1 MLVRRTSIPISCALA
16 LAVALGSAPALAD
29 GAKPTKQQIEEA
41 MPHFS
46 KGVELYDENDFA
58 GALVE
63 FKRAYQLAADYHV
76 FFNIAQAAYQ
86 VQNYAGALDAFQR
99 YLNDGGANIAKDR
112 RQFCEK
118 EVVKL
123 KGRVAKVELVVN
135 VPGATVSV
143 DDEEV
148 GTTPL
153 AEPLTVSQGKRKIT
167 VSLKDHVPETRTL
180 ELSGGDSQRLEFQL
194 KEEEKAPPP
203 PPPVVDT
210 KKKIPWVAWGV
221 TGGIAAGAAVT
232 GVLALVF
239 NADAKSKLGTL
250 GSTADDITGAEG
262 RAHAFALVTDI
273 LIGGAILSGG
283 ISFILTVTAKSE
295 PVPAPAAAP
304 AARLVI
310 GPGSVGVVGTF

>member
-1 MLVRRTSIPISCALA
+1 MRIPDQPISYRTSRTVGHGPAQEPAAGHRRAKAKALA
-16 LAVALGSAPALAD
+16 TGFL
-29 GAKPTKQQIEEA
+29 
-41 MPHFS
+41 
-46 KGVELYDENDFA
+46 
-58 GALVE
+58 
-63 FKRAYQLAADYHV
+63 
-76 FFNIAQAAYQ
+76 
-86 VQNYAGALDAFQR
+86 
-99 YLNDGGANIAKDR
+99 R
-112 RQFCEK
+112 RQ
-118 EVVKL
+118 
-123 KGRVAKVELVVN
+123 GEL
-135 VPGATVSV
+135 G
-143 DDEEV
+143 
-148 GTTPL
+148 
-153 AEPLTVSQGKRKIT
+153 
-167 VSLKDHVPETRTL
+167 
-180 ELSGGDSQRLEFQL
+180 RLEFQL

>member
-1 MLVRRTSIPISCALA
+1 MPISCALA
-16 LAVALGSAPALAD
+16 LALTMACAPALAD
-29 GAKPTKQQIEEA
+29 APKPTKQQIEDA

-46 KGVELYDENDFA
+46 KAVELYDENDFA

-76 FFNIAQAAYQ
+76 LFNIAQSYYQ

-99 YLNDGGANIAKDR
+99 YLSDGSASIAKDR
-112 RQFCEK
+112 RLFCEK
-118 EVVKL
+118 EITKL
-123 KGRVAKVELVVN
+123 KGRVAKIELVVN

-143 DDEEV
+143 DDEDV
-148 GTTPL
+148 ATTPL
-153 AEPLTVSQGKRKIT
+153 SEPLTVSQGKRKIT
-167 VSLKDHVPETRTL
+167 VSLKDHIPETRTL
-180 ELSGGDSQRLEFQL
+180 ELSGGDSQRLEFEL

-203 PPPVVDT
+203 PPPSVET

-239 NADAKSKLGTL
+239 STDAKDKLGTL
-250 GSTADDITGAEG
+250 GVTANDISGAES

-273 LIGGAILSGG
+273 LIGGAIIAGG
-283 ISFILTVTAKSE
+283 ISFVLTVTAKSE
-295 PVPAPAAAP
+295 PLPAPT
-304 AARLVI
+304 ARLVL
-310 GPGSVGVVGTF
+310 GPGSLGVAGTF